1 MQLLEGTGIFK
12 VLQSFICLRQC
23 GCASHCLCLKELVLL
38 VSGVKQMATQMLIL
52 YLGALRGLVLPLAF
66 ALLSSMS
73 WPASLECYPCC
84 LCSQRTAFGFWIL
97 SCFSISSH
105 VYVLPF
111 NYFSFSLFFF
121 STESREGSKTL
132 PTFIPFASAGHH
144 CPYFRTRTAPHS
156 PTCPLMCVEGIRHQ
170 VHLAE
175 LV

>member
-1 MQLLEGTGIFK
+1 
-12 VLQSFICLRQC
+12 
-23 GCASHCLCLKELVLL
+23 
-38 VSGVKQMATQMLIL
+38 MATQMLIL

-66 ALLSSMS
+66 ALPSSVLASILGMLSMLLMF
-73 WPASLECYPCC
+73 SLG
-84 LCSQRTAFGFWIL
+84 SWIL

-132 PTFIPFASAGHH
+132 PTFTPFASAGHH
-144 CPYFRTRTAPHS
+144 CPYFRTHTAPHS
-156 PTCPLMCVEGIRHQ
+156 PTCPLVCVEGTRHQ